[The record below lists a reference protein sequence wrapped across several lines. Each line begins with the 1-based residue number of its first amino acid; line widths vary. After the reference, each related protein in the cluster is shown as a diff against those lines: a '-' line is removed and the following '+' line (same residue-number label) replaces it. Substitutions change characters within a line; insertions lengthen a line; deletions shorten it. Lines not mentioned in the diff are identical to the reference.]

1 MNKLKYYAEVS
12 TKYGKYLITN
22 KNVSKR
28 HHKIKPINLHNSYV
42 YCTLFRSFD
51 RKGNECLH
59 IWFLQQF
66 AKNILNKLLI
76 VQKEKNT
83 Y

>member
-1 MNKLKYYAEVS
+1 MFTIHCLGV
-12 TKYGKYLITN
+12 
-22 KNVSKR
+22 
-28 HHKIKPINLHNSYV
+28 
-42 YCTLFRSFD
+42 FD

-76 VQKEKNT
+76 VQKREK
-83 Y
+83 YILR